1 MVQVEDVSGGP
12 EKSGEV
18 EEEVGGAQ
26 VGGGVEDEVGYE
38 VEDVIYEI
46 EDVVGDVVYEAD
58 EEEQG
63 KEAGHDESRFS
74 GDMMGLID

>member
-38 VEDVIYEI
+38 VEDVIYEV
-46 EDVVGDVVYEAD
+46 EDVVGDVVYEVD

-63 KEAGHDESRFS
+63 GEAGHDESRYFE
-74 GDMMGLID
+74 GYDGID